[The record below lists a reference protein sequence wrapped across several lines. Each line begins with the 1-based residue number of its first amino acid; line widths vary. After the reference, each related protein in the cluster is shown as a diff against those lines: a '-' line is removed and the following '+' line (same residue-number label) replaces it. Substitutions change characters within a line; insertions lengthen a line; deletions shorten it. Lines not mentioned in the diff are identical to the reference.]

1 MEKSYY
7 SPSITAR
14 SIISLRCRKLARKVS
29 YFGRADGY
37 EKLPSVPDS
46 EEKISSR
53 TAIMSWMRDFMH
65 PHQAARAEKLR
76 TAKLIHTRG
85 ILEMDPDKLELLPE
99 SDLLCII
106 LVGAEGVRLET
117 GGEGERLRV
126 VYGSAR
132 RSWTRWFLQ
141 PAGEFTT
148 IFGLRRPGYGDNR
161 YKGDATLETGNM

>member
-106 LVGAEGVRLET
+106 LVGAEAVRLET

-126 VYGSAR
+126 VYGCEAFLDEVVSAAR
-132 RSWTRWFLQ
+132 R
-141 PAGEFTT
+141 GVYYH
-148 IFGLRRPGYGDNR
+148 IGLRRPGYGDNR